1 MVNSSRA
8 LVPRRKDNM
17 ALRLTPR
24 EERLVNALLEVQDW
38 DWAEG
43 QYTGSA
49 GYPAS
54 VVAAALKDTGLSV
67 RPASTA
73 SVRRTWGSHGAAD
86 E

>member
-1 MVNSSRA
+1 
-8 LVPRRKDNM
+8 M

-54 VVAAALKDTGLSV
+54 VVAAALEDTGLSV